1 MPPTIVHC
9 RISMKPLDTRAFDY
23 DLLKQY
29 LPIFSTGYNICII
42 QEKNFLTNEDGKT
55 DQ

>member
-29 LPIFSTGYNICII
+29 LPNLQRVSVYVLFRKILFW
-42 QEKNFLTNEDGKT
+42 TNEDGKT